1 MAENEINAEVKEEVK
16 QTVEV
21 KEEKQE
27 PKKAEEVVFE
37 KDDVSS
43 RKVLAII
50 GWLLPPV
57 LIIAGL
63 CVDSKYI
70 KFYANQQLWIFL
82 SEVIAALT
90 VIILPLS
97 LAIAIIAV
105 VFEIIGFIGICT
117 GEAKRMPIFGKID
130 IIKWDK

>member
-16 QTVEV
+16 ETVEV
-21 KEEKQE
+21 KEEKKE
-27 PKKAEEVVFE
+27 PKVEEVIFE

-57 LIIAGL
+57 LTIAGL

-70 KFYANQQLWIFL
+70 KFYANQQLWVLL
-82 SEVIAALT
+82 SG
-90 VIILPLS
+90 
-97 LAIAIIAV
+97 IIALV
-105 VFEIIGFIGICT
+105 IPVVGWVIGIIGFVFEIIGFIGICT
-117 GEAKRMPIFGKID
+117 NKAKRMPFLGKID

>member
-1 MAENEINAEVKEEVK
+1 MAENEINAEVNEEVK
-16 QTVEV
+16 ETVEV
-21 KEEKQE
+21 KEEKKE
-27 PKKAEEVVFE
+27 PKVEEVVFE

-57 LIIAGL
+57 LTIAGL

-70 KFYANQQLWIFL
+70 KFYANQQLWVLL
-82 SEVIAALT
+82 SG
-90 VIILPLS
+90 
-97 LAIAIIAV
+97 IIALV
-105 VFEIIGFIGICT
+105 IPVVGWVIGIIGFVFEIIGFIGICT
-117 GEAKRMPIFGKID
+117 NKAKRMPFLGKID